1 MSYSFY
7 NSKELV
13 TIKFNRTKI
22 VLHCSYP
29 PFSADNF
36 PETSFF
42 FFFFFILFLFQLH
55 FVSSICKPAGK
66 LQKKRE
72 EYISELVN

>member
-42 FFFFFILFLFQLH
+42 FFFFFYC
-55 FVSSICKPAGK
+55 FVIPIAFF
-66 LQKKRE
+66 E
-72 EYISELVN
+72 VNL